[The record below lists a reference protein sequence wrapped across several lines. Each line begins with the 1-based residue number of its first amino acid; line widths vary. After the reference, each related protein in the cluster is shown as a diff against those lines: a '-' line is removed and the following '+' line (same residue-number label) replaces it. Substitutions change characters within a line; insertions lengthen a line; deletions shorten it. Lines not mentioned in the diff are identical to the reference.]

1 VNAALDRGDVAA
13 AAAAANRARDL
24 DPLSL
29 EPLFALGLVE
39 ERRNDVAA
47 AIVAY
52 TAATRSQ
59 PENPEAW
66 LQLGLFEFDQGDRCS
81 AYTHLNEA
89 YTLDPVGRQWV
100 EGGPLDVARD
110 WVNAGKC

>member
-1 VNAALDRGDVAA
+1 MTYREAARL
-13 AAAAANRARDL
+13 
-24 DPLSL
+24 
-29 EPLFALGLVE
+29 
-39 ERRNDVAA
+39 
-47 AIVAY
+47 
-52 TAATRSQ
+52 Q

-89 YTLDPVGRQWV
+89 YTRDPVGRQWV

-110 WVNAGKC
+110 WVNAGNC